1 MENLFLGIIYSDVKI
16 PELLGESVISYR
28 VADRSTFSLRKFINI
43 FSPKVIAF
51 EYCRIVRE
59 AEKMHPS
66 SWKTEVRVGI
76 LSDIQLGRR
85 DC

>member
-1 MENLFLGIIYSDVKI
+1 MGYENFS
-16 PELLGESVISYR
+16 
-28 VADRSTFSLRKFINI
+28 RSTFSLRKFINI

-76 LSDIQLGRR
+76 LSDIQLSRR